1 MATRKTSST
10 KDDGKESGSD
20 ASGGGAKRRGAG
32 AIARDAVA
40 ELAQLTGRE
49 IEGVVGVE
57 RGEDDGWIVEIDVVE
72 LRRTPTSTD
81 VLATYEVAM
90 DDEGE
95 LVGYR
100 RTRRFG
106 RGQVSGEAR

>member
-1 MATRKTSST
+1 MATKKDT
-10 KDDGKESGSD
+10 KDDGSD
-20 ASGGGAKRRGAG
+20 DSGGGSKRRRGAG

-57 RGEDDGWIVEIDVVE
+57 RGEEDGWVVEIDMVE

-81 VLATYEVAM
+81 VLATYEVEM
-90 DDEGE
+90 DDDGE

-106 RGQVSGEAR
+106 RGQVSGDSR